1 MMNYVWIEESSE
13 FTKEEYDKLSQRLYE
28 NTFNYALQQF
38 HIAWA
43 NFIKEVLKEAKKIV
57 GKDK

>member
-1 MMNYVWIEESSE
+1 METVWIEESSE

-28 NTFNYALQQF
+28 NAFNYALQQF

-43 NFIKEVLKEAKKIV
+43 NFIKEVLKKAKKIV